1 MPSTANF
8 PMPLR
13 ALLALLVAVLLAHGM
28 VLSGYPTALG
38 AAAGPTAALSTRQ
51 IEAAPSAPAATP
63 PPAAPTAAAPAP
75 VSVPTAP
82 RKKASPSA
90 NLKPDLPVAQAEVA
104 GTAPEVIA
112 KIDPLPVE
120 PAPTA
125 TVPPLAPSEEPAPLA
140 SLDATT
146 PTNAP
151 AEATTSTVAAAAA
164 PPLTAAELAQ
174 REATNAQRKA
184 LKLQFPTSVKLS
196 YNAAQVSGGQPKTGS
211 GTLDWTTDGSAYQ
224 MRLESSALFI
234 TLLTQ
239 TSVGK
244 LGAEGLQPERFSDK
258 RFNRS
263 EKAAHFQR
271 EAGKITFS
279 GKPTSTPLQS
289 GAQDRLSMLMQ
300 LAAMAAGSAE
310 QLAQAGQIAFQV
322 SNTEEADQWVFLVQA
337 SEKIQVPAGE
347 AMALHLVRNARKE
360 FDSRLELWLAPNLGY
375 LPARILQTE
384 ANGNT
389 FELQLRSPPLR

>member
-1 MPSTANF
+1 ME
-8 PMPLR
+8 
-13 ALLALLVAVLLAHGM
+13 
-28 VLSGYPTALG
+28 PT
-38 AAAGPTAALSTRQ
+38 PTT
-51 IEAAPSAPAATP
+51 
-63 PPAAPTAAAPAP
+63 
-75 VSVPTAP
+75 
-82 RKKASPSA
+82 
-90 NLKPDLPVAQAEVA
+90 
-104 GTAPEVIA
+104 
-112 KIDPLPVE
+112 
-120 PAPTA
+120 
-125 TVPPLAPSEEPAPLA
+125 TVPPVVPSDEPAALTN
-140 SLDATT
+140 LEATA
-146 PTNAP
+146 PTNAT
-151 AEATTSTVAAAAA
+151 AEATANTTATAI
-164 PPLTAAELAQ
+164 PTLTAAELAK
-174 REATNAQRKA
+174 READNAQRRA
-184 LKLQFPTSVKLS
+184 LKLQFPASSELS
-196 YNAAQVSGGQPKTGS
+196 YNATQISGGQPKNGS
-211 GTLDWTTDGSAYQ
+211 GTLKWTTDGSEYQ

-271 EAGKITFS
+271 EVGKITFS

-300 LAAMAAGSAE
+300 LAAMAAGSAA

-337 SEKIQVPAGE
+337 REKIQVPAGE
-347 AMALHLVRNARKE
+347 TVALHLVRNARKE

-389 FELQLRSPPLR
+389 FELQLRSPALR

>member
-75 VSVPTAP
+75 VPVPTAP
-82 RKKASPSA
+82 RKKASPAA

-120 PAPTA
+120 LAPTA
-125 TVPPLAPSEEPAPLA
+125 TVPPLAPSEEPAALA
-140 SLDATT
+140 SLEATT

-164 PPLTAAELAQ
+164 PPLTAAELVQ